1 MYYPS
6 LTRRTFPGLA
16 TLVGSALIAG
26 LAAVPA
32 IAQEAVTTQTINV
45 TGEPVATPHP
55 HDDTRPK
62 LEHIMREV
70 SETQITVTK
79 KATVINLDKEPPVQ
93 ANNLQQLFTKAPG
106 LVVSEQQNPGQYN
119 YSYRGLGNP
128 QEAEYTLFLQDGLP
142 LMAEWIG
149 FPTLYYQPVPQSIS
163 EIQFIRGG
171 SSLLYGPEPA
181 PAINFVT
188 KHPAPGTPLSGYFE
202 QTGGLNGF
210 YNSYASVEAAPGPFE
225 YRLDADYQTSDGQRN
240 NGHYDL
246 WQANGYLGYR
256 PSNNQLIAFD
266 VHASRFNGGD
276 PGKLTLAQ
284 FNNDQNFATTPYNEN
299 WVDRYNFVLRYEAN
313 LGDGWLM
320 QAKGWFTH
328 QDIDSRSAGNLGP
341 ATSLNPTVFPT
352 STTFGYEEF
361 NNGGLDLRFRK
372 KWGEGTMFKGSA
384 LTFGGVAYH
393 GEAPFQRYTLQNTNI
408 NTPNGLTLANYGPD
422 FLYAPRGAKANT
434 ILRIAGVPTD
444 IGATLDQQRSADYQ
458 AFFVEDL
465 IRIGSFHIVPSFRLD
480 HENVEVDSTGAP
492 WLSPPLPAGSPNIG
506 PNTISADH
514 WIPLW
519 GIGLG
524 NDFGKGNETY
534 FNASSGWRPTRFFDI
549 AGTARTTQPGQPIP
563 DPFRSLDIELGVHGT
578 PIKGFWYD
586 VGLFW
591 MEFENRTESINVGGS
606 STLFFVQNSGNT
618 RHRGVE
624 AEVSYD
630 LLAPFQTEIVPATT
644 TADAKSGKDVT
655 VPPPAHPLQLIV
667 FSNFQYLDAE
677 FTESEIFIP
686 GSTTQTLVGNAPAY
700 APEFIWK
707 GGVTFQKEKCFR
719 VTVSGVHV
727 SDQFWA
733 DNNRPNPATAT
744 TAAAILVPA
753 VIPAYTVFNL
763 SAEVYL
769 AKNVRLFGGIS
780 NLADEKYYSRVF
792 LNGLIDPA
800 PRRTG
805 YAGLSVEF

>member
-1 MYYPS
+1 MS
-6 LTRRTFPGLA
+6 SKSR
-16 TLVGSALIAG
+16 SAQNVVAA
-26 LAAVPA
+26 LAAIILVSPFSLQ
-32 IAQEAVTTQTINV
+32 AQEVAESRIIV
-45 TGEPVATPHP
+45 TGEPVSTPHP

-70 SETQITVTK
+70 SETQVTVTK
-79 KATVINLDKEPPVQ
+79 KATVINLDKEPPIQ
-93 ANNLQQLFTKAPG
+93 ANNLQQMFTKAPG
-106 LVVSEQQNPGQYN
+106 LVVSEQQNPGQFN
-119 YSYRGLGNP
+119 FSYRGLGNP
-128 QEAEYTLFLQDGLP
+128 QESEYTLFLQDGLP

-149 FPTLYYQPVPQSIS
+149 FPTLYYQPVPQSVS

-171 SSLLYGPEPA
+171 NSLLYGPEPA
-181 PAINFVT
+181 PAVNFVT
-188 KHPAPGTPLSGYFE
+188 KHPVPGTPLGGYFE
-202 QTGGLNGF
+202 QTGGPNGF
-210 YNSYASVEAAPGPFE
+210 YNSYGSVQQASGPLE
-225 YRLDADYQTSDGQRN
+225 YRLDADYQTYDGQRN
-240 NGHYDL
+240 NGQYDL

-256 PSNNQLIAFD
+256 PNENNLFAFD

-284 FNNDQNFATTPYNEN
+284 FDNDQNFATTPYNEN
-299 WVDRYNFVLRYEAN
+299 WVDRYNFVLRWEAN

-328 QDIDSRSAGNLGP
+328 QDIDSRSANNLGP
-341 ATSLNPTVFPT
+341 ATSLNPTILPT

-384 LTFGGVAYH
+384 LTFGGVVYH

-408 NTPNGLTLANYGPD
+408 NTPNGLTLANFGPN
-422 FLYAPRGAKANT
+422 FLYAPRGSKANT
-434 ILRIAGVPTD
+434 ILRINGVDTD
-444 IGATLDQQRSADYQ
+444 IGATLDQDRTADYQ
-458 AFFVEDL
+458 AFFIEDL

-480 HENVEVDSTGAP
+480 HEKVEVDSTAAP
-492 WLSPPLPAGSPNIG
+492 WLSPPLAANSKNIG

-549 AGTARTTQPGQPIP
+549 AGTARTIQPGQAIP

-578 PIKGFWYD
+578 PLKGFWYD

-591 MEFENRTESINVGGS
+591 MQFENRTENVNVNGS

-618 RHRGVE
+618 RHRGIE
-624 AEVSYD
+624 AEFSYD
-630 LLAPFQTEIVPATT
+630 FLAPFQQEIVPASVTK
-644 TADAKSGKDVT
+644 DAKSGKDVSVAPEPT
-655 VPPPAHPLQLIV
+655 RPLQLIV

-677 FTESEIFIP
+677 FTESDLFAP
-686 GSTTQTLVGNAPAY
+686 GTNKSLVGNEPAY
-700 APEFIWK
+700 APDFIWK
-707 GGVTFQKEKCFR
+707 GGITFQKEKCFR
-719 VTVSGVHV
+719 ITLSGVHV

-733 DNNRPNPATAT
+733 DNNRPNPSSPLGVP
-744 TAAAILVPA
+744 ILVPA
-753 VIPAYTVFNL
+753 VIPSYTVFNF

-769 AKNVRLFGGIS
+769 SKNVRLFGGIS

-800 PRRTG
+800 PQRTG
-805 YAGLSVEF
+805 YAGVSVEF

>member
-1 MYYPS
+1 
-6 LTRRTFPGLA
+6 
-16 TLVGSALIAG
+16 
-26 LAAVPA
+26 
-32 IAQEAVTTQTINV
+32 
-45 TGEPVATPHP
+45 
-55 HDDTRPK
+55 
-62 LEHIMREV
+62 
-70 SETQITVTK
+70 
-79 KATVINLDKEPPVQ
+79 
-93 ANNLQQLFTKAPG
+93 
-106 LVVSEQQNPGQYN
+106 
-119 YSYRGLGNP
+119 
-128 QEAEYTLFLQDGLP
+128 
-142 LMAEWIG
+142 
-149 FPTLYYQPVPQSIS
+149 VPQSIS

-181 PAINFVT
+181 PAVNFVT
-188 KHPAPGTPLSGYFE
+188 KHPAPGTPLGGYFE

-210 YNSYASVEAAPGPFE
+210 YNSYASVQAAPGPFE

-240 NGHYDL
+240 NGQYDL

-256 PSNNQLIAFD
+256 PTTNQLIAID

-313 LGDGWLM
+313 LGDGWLL

-328 QDIDSRSAGNLGP
+328 QDIDSRSANNLVPPTP
-341 ATSLNPTVFPT
+341 ANPFGLPS

-361 NNGGLDLRFRK
+361 NNGGVDLRFRK

-384 LTFGGVAYH
+384 LTFGGVVYH
-393 GEAPFQRYTLQNTNI
+393 GEAPFSRYTLTSANT
-408 NTPNGLTLANYGPD
+408 GAG
-422 FLYAPRGAKANT
+422 FLYAPRGTTSSA
-434 ILRIAGVPTD
+434 IPLLQD
-444 IGATLDQQRSADYQ
+444 RSADYQ
-458 AFFVEDL
+458 AFFIEDL
-465 IRIGSFHIVPSFRLD
+465 FRIGSFHIVPSFRLD
-480 HENVEVDSTGAP
+480 HENVEVDSTFAP
-492 WLSPPLPAGSPNIG
+492 WLPNSTVTPPIVATTGPAS
-506 PNTISADH
+506 ISADH

-549 AGTARTTQPGQPIP
+549 AGTSRTTQPGQPIP

-591 MEFENRTESINVGGS
+591 MEFENRTESINVNGS

-618 RHRGVE
+618 RHRGIE

-677 FTESEIFIP
+677 FTESQVLIP
-686 GSTTQTLVGNAPAY
+686 GTTQTLVGNEPAY

-707 GGVTFQKEKCFR
+707 GGITFQKEKCFR

-744 TAAAILVPA
+744 GAAILVPA
-753 VIPAYTVFNL
+753 VIPAYTVFNF
-763 SAEVYL
+763 SGEVYL
-769 AKNVRLFGGIS
+769 SKNVRLFGGIS
-780 NLADEKYYSRVF
+780 NLGDEKYYSRVF

>member
-1 MYYPS
+1 MFCLASRPW
-6 LTRRTFPGLA
+6 GLA
-16 TLVGSALIAG
+16 LALMIAL
-26 LAAVPA
+26 LAWPFSLH
-32 IAQEAVTTQTINV
+32 AQEAEARIIVTA
-45 TGEPVATPHP
+45 EPVATPHP

-70 SETQITVTK
+70 SETQVTVTK
-79 KATVINLDKEPPVQ
+79 KATVIHLDKESPVQ

-106 LVVSEQQNPGQYN
+106 LIVSEQQNPGQYN

-128 QEAEYTLFLQDGLP
+128 QESEYTLFLQDGLP

-149 FPTLYYQPVPQSIS
+149 FPTLYYQPVPQSVS

-171 SSLLYGPEPA
+171 NSLLYGPEPA
-181 PAINFVT
+181 PAVNFVT
-188 KHPAPGTPLSGYFE
+188 KHPVPGSPLAGYFE

-210 YNSYASVEAAPGPFE
+210 YNSYGSVQQASGPWEF
-225 YRLDADYQTSDGQRN
+225 RADADYQTSDGQRN
-240 NGHYDL
+240 NGQYDL

-256 PSNNQLIAFD
+256 PNENNLIAFD

-276 PGKLTLAQ
+276 PGRLTLAQ
-284 FNNDQNFATTPYNEN
+284 FENDQNFSTTPYNEN

-328 QDIDSRSAGNLGP
+328 QDIDSRSANNLGP
-341 ATSLNPTVFPT
+341 ATSLNPTVLPT

-361 NNGGLDLRFRK
+361 NNGGFDLRFRK
-372 KWGEGTMFKGSA
+372 KWGEGTMFRGSA
-384 LTFGGVAYH
+384 LTFGGVVYH
-393 GEAPFQRYTLQNTNI
+393 GEAPFQRYTLNAANT
-408 NTPNGLTLANYGPD
+408 GAN
-422 FLYAPRGAKANT
+422 FLYAPRGSKAGDPF
-434 ILRIAGVPTD
+434 IA
-444 IGATLDQQRSADYQ
+444 LDQDRTADYQ

-465 IRIGSFHIVPSFRLD
+465 IRIGNFHIVPSFRLD
-480 HENVEVDSTGAP
+480 HENVEVDSARAP
-492 WLSPPLPAGSPNIG
+492 WLSPPLPAGSPNIA
-506 PNTISADH
+506 PDNISADH

-549 AGTARTTQPGQPIP
+549 AGTARTIPPGQPIP
-563 DPFRSLDIELGVHGT
+563 DPFRSLDIELGIHGT

-591 MEFENRTESINVGGS
+591 MEFENRTESVNVGGS
-606 STLFFVQNSGNT
+606 STLFFVQNTGNT
-618 RHRGVE
+618 RHRGIE
-624 AEVSYD
+624 AEFSYD
-630 LLAPFQTEIVPATT
+630 LLAPFQHEITATT
-644 TADAKSGKDVT
+644 TTDAKSNKDVA
-655 VPPPAHPLQLIV
+655 VAPPPSHPLQLIV

-677 FTESEIFIP
+677 FTESALLAP
-686 GSTTQTLVGNAPAY
+686 GTNQSLVGNAPAY
-700 APEFIWK
+700 APDFIWK
-707 GGVTFQKEKCFR
+707 GGITFQKEKCFR
-719 VTVSGVHV
+719 ITFSGVHV

-733 DNNRPNPATAT
+733 DNNRPNPSAPLNAP
-744 TAAAILVPA
+744 ILVPA
-753 VIPAYTVFNL
+753 VIPAYTVFNF

-769 AKNVRLFGGIS
+769 TKNVRLFGGIS

-800 PRRTG
+800 PQRTG
-805 YAGLSVEF
+805 YAGLSAEF

>member
-1 MYYPS
+1 MN
-6 LTRRTFPGLA
+6 LPGL
-16 TLVGSALIAG
+16 SRRIALLLTAI
-26 LAAVPA
+26 LAAFTGSVC
-32 IAQEAVTTQTINV
+32 AQEAVTTQAINV
-45 TGEPVATPHP
+45 TGAPVATPHP

-128 QEAEYTLFLQDGLP
+128 QESEYTLFLQDGLP

-181 PAINFVT
+181 PAVNFVT
-188 KHPAPGTPLSGYFE
+188 KHPAPNTPLSGYFE
-202 QTGGLNGF
+202 QTGGVDGF
-210 YNSYASVEAAPGPFE
+210 YNSYGSVQQSTGPLE

-240 NGHYDL
+240 NGQYDL

-256 PSNNQLIAFD
+256 PNDNNLIALD

-276 PGKLTLAQ
+276 PGRLTFAQ
-284 FNNDQNFATTPYNEN
+284 FQNDQDFSTTPYNEN
-299 WVDRYNFVLRYEAN
+299 WVDRYNFVLRWEAN

-341 ATSLNPTVFPT
+341 ATSLNPTVLPT

-372 KWGEGTMFKGSA
+372 RWGDGTMFKGSA
-384 LTFGGVAYH
+384 LTFGGVVYH
-393 GEAPFQRYTLQNTNI
+393 GEAPFQRYTLTNANTG
-408 NTPNGLTLANYGPD
+408 PN
-422 FLYAPRGAKANT
+422 FLYAPRGTTSTAVA
-434 ILRIAGVPTD
+434 
-444 IGATLDQQRSADYQ
+444 LDQDRTADYQ
-458 AFFVEDL
+458 AFFAEDL
-465 IRIGSFHIVPSFRLD
+465 IRIGNFHIVPSFRLD
-480 HENVEVDSTGAP
+480 HENVEVDSAAAP
-492 WLSPPLPAGSPNIG
+492 WLSPPLAANSPNIG

-549 AGTARTTQPGQPIP
+549 AGTARTIQPGQPIP
-563 DPFRSLDIELGVHGT
+563 DPFRSTDIELGVHGT

-591 MEFENRTESINVGGS
+591 MEFENRTENINVGGS

-618 RHRGVE
+618 RHRGIE
-624 AEVSYD
+624 AEFSYD
-630 LLAPFQTEIVPATT
+630 FLAPFQPEITPSATT
-644 TADAKSGKDVT
+644 TDSKSGKDVSA
-655 VPPPAHPLQLIV
+655 PPPSHPLQLIV

-677 FTESEIFIP
+677 FTESQILIP
-686 GSTTQTLVGNAPAY
+686 GTTQTLVGNEPAY

-707 GGVTFQKEKCFR
+707 GGITFQKEKCFR
-719 VTVSGVHV
+719 ITFSGVHV

-744 TAAAILVPA
+744 GAAIFVPA
-753 VIPAYTVFNL
+753 VIPEYTVFNF
-763 SAEVYL
+763 ATEVYL
-769 AKNVRLFGGIS
+769 SKNVRLFGGVS
-780 NLADEKYYSRVF
+780 NLGDEKYYSRVF

-800 PRRTG
+800 PHRTG
-805 YAGLSVEF
+805 YAGVSVEF

>member
-1 MYYPS
+1 MYYRSFS
-6 LTRRTFPGLA
+6 LGLT
-16 TLVGSALIAG
+16 TLISSAVMAG
-26 LAAVPA
+26 FAAVPA
-32 IAQEAVTTQTINV
+32 FAQEAVVTQTINV

-128 QEAEYTLFLQDGLP
+128 QESEYTLFLQDGLP

-181 PAINFVT
+181 PAVNFVT
-188 KHPAPGTPLSGYFE
+188 KHPAPGTPLGGYFE

-210 YNSYASVEAAPGPFE
+210 YNSYASVQAAPGPFE

-240 NGHYDL
+240 NGQYDL

-256 PSNNQLIAFD
+256 PTTNQLIAID

-313 LGDGWLM
+313 LGDGWLL

-341 ATSLNPTVFPT
+341 ATSLNPTVLPT

-361 NNGGLDLRFRK
+361 NNGGVDLRFRK

-384 LTFGGVAYH
+384 LTFGGVVYH
-393 GEAPFQRYTLQNTNI
+393 GEAPFQRYTLQSTNI
-408 NTPNGLTLANYGPD
+408 NTPNGLTFANYGSD

-434 ILRIAGVPTD
+434 ILSIAGVPTD
-444 IGATLDQQRSADYQ
+444 IGATLDQNRTADYQ
-458 AFFVEDL
+458 AIFLEDL

-480 HENVEVDSTGAP
+480 HENVEVDSKAAP
-492 WLSPPLPAGSPNIG
+492 WLSPPLAGNSTNIG

-591 MEFENRTESINVGGS
+591 MEFENRTESINVDGS

-618 RHRGVE
+618 RHRGIE

-677 FTESEIFIP
+677 FTESQVFIP
-686 GSTTQTLVGNAPAY
+686 GTTQTLVGNEPAY

-707 GGVTFQKEKCFR
+707 GGITFQKEKCFR

-744 TAAAILVPA
+744 GAAILVPA
-753 VIPAYTVFNL
+753 VIPAYTVFNF
-763 SAEVYL
+763 SGEVYL
-769 AKNVRLFGGIS
+769 SKNVRLFGGIS
-780 NLADEKYYSRVF
+780 NLGDEKYYSRVF

>member
-1 MYYPS
+1 MSSQFRPV
-6 LTRRTFPGLA
+6 RGIGAALA
-16 TLVGSALIAG
+16 SIVFALPFLLRAEEM
-26 LAAVPA
+26 P
-32 IAQEAVTTQTINV
+32 EARIIVTA
-45 TGEPVATPHP
+45 ESVATPHP

-70 SETQITVTK
+70 SETQVTVTK

-106 LVVSEQQNPGQYN
+106 LVVSEQQNPGQFN
-119 YSYRGLGNP
+119 FNYRGLGNP
-128 QEAEYTLFLQDGLP
+128 QESEFTLFLQDGLP

-171 SSLLYGPEPA
+171 NSLLYGPEPA
-181 PAINFVT
+181 PAVNFVT
-188 KHPAPGTPLSGYFE
+188 KHPVPGTPLGGYFE
-202 QTGGLNGF
+202 QTGGMNGF
-210 YNSYASVEAAPGPFE
+210 YNSYASVQQASGPLE
-225 YRLDADYQTSDGQRN
+225 YRLDADYQTNDGQRN

-256 PSNNQLIAFD
+256 PNENNLFAFD

-284 FNNDQNFATTPYNEN
+284 FNNDQNFSTTPYNEN
-299 WVDRYNFVLRYEAN
+299 WVDRYNFVLRYETN

-328 QDIDSRSAGNLGP
+328 QDIDSRSANNLGP

-372 KWGEGTMFKGSA
+372 KWGDGTMFKGSA
-384 LTFGGVAYH
+384 LTFGGVVYH
-393 GEAPFQRYTLQNTNI
+393 GDAPFQRYTLTAANSG
-408 NTPNGLTLANYGPD
+408 PN
-422 FLYAPRGAKANT
+422 FLYAPRGTTSSA
-434 ILRIAGVPTD
+434 IP
-444 IGATLDQQRSADYQ
+444 LDQDRTADYQ
-458 AFFVEDL
+458 AFFAEDL
-465 IRIGSFHIVPSFRLD
+465 IRIGNFHIVPSFRLD
-480 HENVEVDSTGAP
+480 HENVEVDSTFAP
-492 WLSPPLPAGSPNIG
+492 WLVNPTVTPPIRIATGPAS
-506 PNTISADH
+506 ISADH

-549 AGTARTTQPGQPIP
+549 AGTSRTIPPGQPIP
-563 DPFRSLDIELGVHGT
+563 DPFRSTDIELGVHGT
-578 PIKGFWYD
+578 PIKGLWYD

-591 MEFENRTESINVGGS
+591 MEFENRTENINVAGS

-630 LLAPFQTEIVPATT
+630 FLAPFQPEVISSATT
-644 TADAKSGKDVT
+644 TDAKSGKDVS
-655 VPPPAHPLQLIV
+655 VAPPSHPLQLIV
-667 FSNFQYLDAE
+667 FCNVQYLDVE
-677 FTESEIFIP
+677 FTDSQVLIP
-686 GSTTQTLVGNAPAY
+686 GTTQTLVGNAPAY
-700 APEFIWK
+700 APEWIWK

-719 VTVSGVHV
+719 ITVSGVHV

-744 TAAAILVPA
+744 GAAILVPA
-753 VIPAYTVFNL
+753 VIPSYTVFNF
-763 SAEVYL
+763 SGEVYL
-769 AKNVRLFGGIS
+769 SKNVRLFGGVS

-805 YAGLSVEF
+805 YAGVSVEF